1 MLYSRLFAGA
11 VMLTVLSRVCFAAD
25 VVVWSTNDGFA
36 GVGNAQN
43 ASVESKG
50 DAVVLKIERPD
61 CQLFLTPNA
70 PFDTAEAERLTIRYR
85 ASGTGPYGGQFY
97 YARATEHFSD
107 RRCWKLPPLKA
118 DGKWQVMSIGLDA
131 LVDKANWF
139 ADDPV
144 VSCRYDPTDSSGGRL
159 EIAEIKFSGKD
170 VRGVSDA
177 KMTDAER
184 NAVRKKYDGDLWP
197 DVESEVWSKPDDSWK
212 AEPVEVRSLGG
223 SASPSAIC
231 AGERIRFR
239 YDFTGDIPA
248 LPFKAQLVW
257 RSGANSVRWR
267 EDIWVTEADVHRY
280 AKGRWRVNSECD
292 APLYLSSCRMSV
304 SLESGAFYRRGG
316 ARPSAGVSFTAAKSV
331 PGFEHPVKSGVATV
345 GGVPRFTVNGK
356 PFYALWGTTW
366 PRGTSVRHS
375 DAPLNVV
382 TVWTRSGQYWP
393 KEGEFD
399 PADFDFLAELNRRV
413 HPSAWFIWDLT
424 MYPPPDWAKNHPE
437 EMARDENGRINT
449 DGGDKE
455 INFSFASKRAMSDIR
470 TTMEKAMAYLESSPY
485 ANRIIGY
492 RINSGHTAEW
502 LGWDP
507 VDRSSILDFS
517 PVAQRAFEDYL
528 KRFYPAVKDC
538 LVPSFTERCLAADGE
553 VLWDPVRNIRPIAY
567 HRFYSDMMAEDAI
580 GLCRRAKEIV
590 GGRKLVGTYF
600 GYVATLFC
608 TAASHMRA
616 HYSTEKIL
624 ESGAVD
630 FLMSPQPYAVRNP
643 GDVRGDM
650 KPFKSIQNRG
660 IVSVVEDDTR
670 TFNSLRTPN
679 LQMPTQWLSTQIMR
693 RNMAQTLCRNEPF
706 YTYALCSGTE
716 FDYPA
721 FATDAAT
728 VRRIGERCLAKGVER
743 HAEIAVVV
751 SEEAMKAL
759 PIIKEMKDRFK
770 VGWQQYRE
778 DGSGKVDRG
787 DWSGAVT
794 LGGDP
799 YIHSWTRYARI
810 GAPVDYLLAED
821 LEHAAGDYKLY
832 IFNCCTRSD
841 EKLLA
846 SAKRLRRKNCMILWT
861 FAPGYM
867 NDAGNSVDWMAR
879 LTGMRFAKYPKPV
892 DPELTFEGGEKTGS
906 LGHAVAPV
914 FHPID
919 PERVLAVYADSKP
932 GLALSKTDNATT
944 VFSGTYRLEVAVLV
958 RLAKM
963 AGVHLYS
970 DTSDPIDAND
980 SLVALHARFEGKKTI
995 YLPRR
1000 TDVCDVFAG
1009 RMVAKGVSEFSFDA
1023 NLHSSWLFYYGDDAA
1038 EVAAQK

>member
-1 MLYSRLFAGA
+1 MFSALPL
-11 VMLTVLSRVCFAAD
+11 MCLAAD
-25 VVVWSTNDGFA
+25 VAVWSAADGFA

-43 ASVESKG
+43 ASVESKSE
-50 DAVVLKIERPD
+50 VLVLKIERD
-61 CQLFLTPNA
+61 DSRLFLSPAT

-85 ASGTGPYGGQFY
+85 ASGTGSCGGQFY
-97 YARATEHFSD
+97 YARAAERFSD
-107 RRCWKLPPLKA
+107 SRCWRLPPLKA
-118 DGKWQVMSIGLDA
+118 DGKWHVMSVGLDA
-131 LVDKANWF
+131 LANKASWF
-139 ADDPV
+139 GEGSV

-159 EIAEIKFSGKD
+159 EIAEIRFVGRDRQNSGI
-170 VRGVSDA
+170 VR
-177 KMTDAER
+177 MTDGER
-184 NAVRKKYDGDLWP
+184 DAVRRKYDSDLWP
-197 DVESEVWSKPDDSWK
+197 DVESEVWSKPDDSRK
-212 AEPVEVRSLGG
+212 MEPVEVRSLGG

-231 AGERIRFR
+231 AGERITFR
-239 YDFTGDIPA
+239 YDFTGAVPA
-248 LPFKAQLVW
+248 LPFQAQLVW
-257 RSGANSVRWR
+257 RSGKDSVRWR
-267 EDIWVTEADVHRY
+267 EDIWVTEANVHRY
-280 AKGRWRVNSECD
+280 AKGRWRINMECA
-292 APLYLSSCRMSV
+292 APFYLSSCRMDV
-304 SLESGAFYRRGG
+304 VIESGAFYRRGG
-316 ARPSAGVSFTAAKSV
+316 VRSSANVLFTAAKCV
-331 PGFEHPVKSGVATV
+331 PGFERPVKASVVNV
-345 GGVPRFTVNGK
+345 GGVPRFAIDGK

-399 PADFDFLAELNRRV
+399 PADFDFLAELNSRA

-424 MYPPPDWAKNHPE
+424 MYPPPDWAKNHPD
-437 EMARDENGRINT
+437 EMSRDENGRINT

-455 INFSFASKRAMSDIR
+455 INFSFASKRALSDIR
-470 TTMEKAMAYLESSPY
+470 TTMEKAIAYLESSPY

-528 KRFYPAVKDC
+528 KRFYPDVQDST
-538 LVPSFTERCLAADGE
+538 VPSLAERRLGLDGE
-553 VLWDPVRNIRPIAY
+553 LLWDPLKNIRPIAY
-567 HRFYSDMMAEDAI
+567 HRFYSDIMADDAI
-580 GLCRRAKEIV
+580 TLCRRAKEFL

-608 TAASHMRA
+608 TASSQMRA
-616 HYSTEKIL
+616 HYSTEKVL
-624 ESGAVD
+624 QSGAVD

-650 KPFKSIQNRG
+650 KPFKAIQNRG

-670 TFNSLRTPN
+670 TFNSRRTPN
-679 LQMPTQWLSTQIMR
+679 LQMPTEWLSTQIMR

-721 FATDAAT
+721 FAADAAT
-728 VRRIGERCLAKGVER
+728 IRRIGERCLANRVER

-759 PIIKEMKDRFK
+759 PMIKDRMDRFK

-821 LEHAAGDYKLY
+821 LEHDAGDYKFY
-832 IFNCCTRSD
+832 IFNCCTYFN

-867 NDAGNSVDWMAR
+867 ADAGNSVDRMAR
-879 LTGMRFAKYPKPV
+879 LTGMQFAKQLNPI

-914 FHPID
+914 FYPVD
-919 PERVLAVYADSKP
+919 PDRVLAVYPDSKP
-932 GLALSKTDNATT
+932 GLAISKTDNATT
-944 VFSGTYRLEVAVLV
+944 VFSGTYRLEVPVLV

-980 SLVALHARFEGKKTI
+980 SLVALHARFDGKKTI
-995 YLPRR
+995 RLPRR

-1009 RMVAKGVSEFSFDA
+1009 RMIAKGVTEFSFDA
-1023 NLHSSWLFYYGDDAA
+1023 DIHSSWLFYCGDDAC
-1038 EVAAQK
+1038 EVAVQK